1 MGLIMKTKLLLLII
15 IAAALILA
23 RYSLFTVNEKEFV
36 VVTRFGKPVKT
47 LKHAGL
53 HFKRPGFLETVNR
66 IEKRTKVFKTQPI
79 QLLLGDKNPLII
91 TCYICWQISEP
102 LTFLQSL
109 TNSDIVEQKIGD
121 MVNSLLGSTLGDY
134 TIENII
140 NVRPEMVKLEEIEA
154 GIMAESKQKA
164 MEKYGIKISDVG
176 IRRLAYPE
184 IVTQSVYNRMRAERE
199 KEAKKYLAE
208 GKEEAAKIEAQT
220 YKEVARITA
229 EANKEAQILKGQG
242 DKEAM
247 NIYAE
252 AYGRDTGF
260 FEFTKSLEACSEI
273 LRKKSTLILST
284 ESEIFKY
291 LKYAEETGKS
301 STIGK

>member
-1 MGLIMKTKLLLLII
+1 MKTKFLLLII
-15 IAAALILA
+15 AVIAVGLA
-23 RYSLFTVNEKEFV
+23 YYSLFTVNEKEFV
-36 VVTRFGKPVKT
+36 VVTRFGKPVRT
-47 LKHAGL
+47 LDKAGL
-53 HFKRPGFLETVNR
+53 YCKRPGFLETVNR
-66 IEKRTKVFKTQPI
+66 IEKRASVFKTQPI

-91 TCYICWQISEP
+91 TCYVCWKISDP

-109 TNSDIVEQKIGD
+109 TSSDIVDQKIGD

-140 NVRPEMVKLEEIEA
+140 NVKPELVKLEEIETR
-154 GIMAESKQKA
+154 ILSESEQKA
-164 MEKYGIKISDVG
+164 IEKYGIRIIDVG
-176 IRRLAYPE
+176 IRRLAYPQ
-184 IVTQSVYNRMRAERE
+184 IVAQSVYNRMKAERD

-220 YKEVARITA
+220 DKEVAQIIA
-229 EANKEAQILKGQG
+229 EANKESEILKGQG

-252 AYGRDTGF
+252 AYGRDPEF
-260 FEFTKSLEACSEI
+260 FEFTKSLEACREV
-273 LRKKSTLILST
+273 LKNKSTLILST

-291 LKYAEETGKS
+291 LKYTEEAGE
-301 STIGK
+301 

>member
-1 MGLIMKTKLLLLII
+1 MGLIMKTKLTFLII
-15 IAAALILA
+15 VVIAFVLV
-23 RYSLFTVNEKEFV
+23 RYSLFIVNEKEFV
-36 VVTRFGKPVKT
+36 VVTRFGKLVRT
-47 LKHAGL
+47 IERAGL
-53 HFKRPGFLETVNR
+53 YFKRPGFMETVNR

-91 TCYICWQISEP
+91 TCYICWKVSDP

-109 TNSDIVEQKIGD
+109 TSSDIVEQKIGD

-140 NVRPEMVKLEEIEA
+140 NVQPEMVKLEEIEA
-154 GIMAESKQKA
+154 GIMAESERKA
-164 MEKYGIKISDVG
+164 IEKYGIQIIDVG

-208 GKEEAAKIEAQT
+208 GKEEAAKIEAQAD
-220 YKEVARITA
+220 KEVAQIIA
-229 EANKEAQILKGQG
+229 EANKEAQILQGQG

-247 NIYAE
+247 GIYAD
-252 AYGRDTGF
+252 AYGRDADF

-273 LRKKSTLILST
+273 LKKKSTLILST

-291 LKYAEETGKS
+291 LKYREEAD
-301 STIGK
+301 

>member
-1 MGLIMKTKLLLLII
+1 MKTKLLLLTII
-15 IAAALILA
+15 VITLILA

-36 VVTRFGKPVKT
+36 VVTRFGKPVRT
-47 LKHAGL
+47 LEHAGL
-53 HFKRPGFLETVNR
+53 YFKRPGFLETVNR

-91 TCYICWQISEP
+91 TCYICWKISDP
-102 LTFLQSL
+102 LMFLQSL
-109 TNSDIVEQKIGD
+109 TSSDIVEQKIGD

-134 TIENII
+134 SIENII

-164 MEKYGIKISDVG
+164 MEKYGIKIIDVG

-220 YKEVARITA
+220 DKEVAQIIA
-229 EANKEAQILKGQG
+229 EANKEAEILKGQG

-247 NIYAE
+247 GIYAE
-252 AYGRDTGF
+252 AYGRDAGF

-273 LRKKSTLILST
+273 LKKKSTLILST

-291 LKYAEETGKS
+291 LKYAEETGEYP
-301 STIGK
+301 TIGK

>member
-1 MGLIMKTKLLLLII
+1 MKMKLLLLII
-15 IAAALILA
+15 TVIVLILG

-36 VVTRFGKPVKT
+36 VVTRFGKPVRTFKQ
-47 LKHAGL
+47 AGL
-53 HFKRPGFLETVNR
+53 KYKRPSFLETVNR

-91 TCYICWQISEP
+91 TCYVCWKVSDP

-109 TNSDIVEQKIGD
+109 TSSDIVEQKIGD
-121 MVNSLLGSTLGDY
+121 MINSLLGSTLGDY

-140 NVRPEMVKLEEIEA
+140 NVRPELVKLEEIEK
-154 GIMAESKQKA
+154 GILAESEQKA
-164 MEKYGIKISDVG
+164 MRKYGIKITDVG

-208 GKEEAAKIEAQT
+208 GKEEAAKIEALT
-220 YKEVARITA
+220 DKEVAQIIA
-229 EANKEAQILKGQG
+229 EANKEAEILKGQG

-247 NIYAE
+247 SIYAK
-252 AYGRDTGF
+252 AYSQNPSF

-273 LRKKSTLILST
+273 LKKKSTLILST

-291 LKYAEETGKS
+291 LKYAEETGE
-301 STIGK
+301 

>member
-1 MGLIMKTKLLLLII
+1 MKTKLLLLII
-15 IAAALILA
+15 IVTVLILG

-36 VVTRFGKPVKT
+36 VVTRFGKPVRT
-47 LKHAGL
+47 LEQAGL
-53 HFKRPGFLETVNR
+53 YLKRPGFLETVNH

-91 TCYICWQISEP
+91 TCYVCWKISDP

-109 TNSDIVEQKIGD
+109 TSSDIVEQKIGD

-134 TIENII
+134 AIENII

-154 GIMAESKQKA
+154 VIMAESEQKA
-164 MEKYGIKISDVG
+164 MEKYGIKIIDVG

-220 YKEVARITA
+220 DKEVAQIIA

-247 NIYAE
+247 GIYAQ
-252 AYGRDTGF
+252 AYGQDADF
-260 FEFTKSLEACSEI
+260 FEFAKSLEACSEI
-273 LRKKSTLILST
+273 LKNKSTLILST

-291 LKYAEETGKS
+291 LKYAEETGKHS
-301 STIGK
+301 AIGK